1 MDLQPKTNRKSQL
14 DPRRVSQVSLSPNAS
29 QPKPKILVVEDELVT
44 LEMVVHSLAQAG
56 YPCAKAM
63 TVNEAWEKIE
73 NDRQIGLV
81 VLDNLLPGPSG
92 MDLLRKIRSDKRFE
106 HLPVILQSALEGED
120 KMIVGNQEGANRYLT
135 KPVKPKLLLSTIE
148 SCLKEK
154 ATLLGL
160 KEEKEDLKNEAKL
173 FEEFLMILN
182 DHADVANPLG
192 LVDRLGLVMR
202 QTLMIEGDPQLRLV
216 PEGSSLG
223 VETSEEGVL
232 ICYPPYGAVLPK
244 ECSWEQQ
251 GKVFK
256 MLALM
261 GKHIEVQFHQ
271 AKAAKLA
278 EQLKETLATA
288 GRGTLDLIQEIDH
301 AGDDM
306 SRELLYQK
314 MKVNLLKILVA
325 AGYAELAPEL
335 IRLQSGAMSGE
346 FKAQTQSGIND
357 LLSSFGL

>member
-1 MDLQPKTNRKSQL
+1 MNPQPKSNLKVQP
-14 DPRRVSQVSLSPNAS
+14 DGRRVVPPAFSSHSLD
-29 QPKPKILVVEDELVT
+29 QKPKILVVEDELTT
-44 LEMVVHSLAQAG
+44 LELVTYSLTQAG
-56 YPCAKAM
+56 YPCARAM
-63 TVNEAWEKIE
+63 EVNEAWAQIEK
-73 NDRQIGLV
+73 DPQIGLV

-92 MDLLRKIRSDKRFE
+92 MALLRKIRNDARFE

-148 SCLKEK
+148 SCLREQ
-154 ATLLGL
+154 ATLSGL
-160 KEEKEDLKNEAKL
+160 QEEKEELKNEAKL
-173 FEEFLMILN
+173 FEEFLLILN
-182 DHADVANPLG
+182 EHADVANPLG
-192 LVDRLGLVMR
+192 LVERLGILMR

-216 PEGSSLG
+216 PEGTAVG
-223 VETSEEGVL
+223 VKTSEEGVL
-232 ICYPPYGAVLPK
+232 ICYPPYGALLP
-244 ECSWEQQ
+244 EDCTREQQ
-251 GKVFK
+251 VKVFK

-288 GRGTLDLIQEIDH
+288 GRGTLDLIQEIDN

-306 SRELLYQK
+306 TRELLFQK

-325 AGYAELAPEL
+325 AGHTELAPEL